1 MELLY
6 SFLLTKYSQMVW
18 IYWIV
23 FFNPIKAAKLLV
35 QNEPLVVTLMFILVF
50 FKHYYGNQTEKVVLE
65 SV

>member
-1 MELLY
+1 
-6 SFLLTKYSQMVW
+6 MVW